1 MTLLERLR
9 GRRVGVVLS
18 AGYFGFYGHAGFVE
32 GLLDS
37 GITPSAWA
45 GTSAGGMVAAF
56 VAAGLPPARIAE
68 LILAQRREHFWDPD
82 YLGIAVDSVR
92 QSRPPTKASAGGKGN
107 TGSRPSGL
115 LKGER
120 FVELLRQFL
129 PVQTFEALPVPLV
142 LVATNLS
149 TQAPEVMQQGE
160 LASAVHATC
169 AYPGLF
175 RAVRRHDH
183 LLWDGGIVDKAPALA
198 LAERHKDLDVLLVHF
213 LPSRDGAKE
222 PTGALAY
229 ASGMANGFAAIRKD
243 HFKLQLALLEARGV
257 EVHVVTSR
265 LPAVSP
271 SEMQKGPD
279 AVSGG
284 RASILEALGK
294 PPGKWTGED

>member
-1 MTLLERLR
+1 MLAQCPAKVRFSGSLC
-9 GRRVGVVLS
+9 
-18 AGYFGFYGHAGFVE
+18 GYYAQLPPQATFSSRAF
-32 GLLDS
+32 
-37 GITPSAWA
+37 GITPSAWS
-45 GTSAGGMVAAF
+45 GTSAGGMIAAF
-56 VAAGLPPARIAE
+56 AAAGLAPARMVE
-68 LILAQRREHFWDPD
+68 VMLQQRREHFWDPD
-82 YLGIAVDSVR
+82 YLGIAVDAVR
-92 QSRPPTKASAGGKGN
+92 K
-107 TGSRPSGL
+107 GSRPSGL

-120 FVELLRQFL
+120 FAELLRQLL

-142 LVATNLS
+142 LVATNLT
-149 TQAPEVMQQGE
+149 TQSPEVIQSGE

-175 RAVRRHDH
+175 RAVRRQEQ

-198 LAERHKDLDVLLVHF
+198 LAQARGSELDVLLVHF

-243 HFKLQLALLEARGV
+243 HFRLQLALLEARGV

-265 LPAVSP
+265 LPGVSP
-271 SEMQKGPD
+271 DEMHRGAE

-284 RASILEALGK
+284 RASILEALTK
-294 PPGKWTGED
+294 APEKWSGED

>member
-1 MTLLERLR
+1 MSLIDRLR

-18 AGYFGFYGHAGFVE
+18 AGYFGFYGHAGFVD
-32 GLLDS
+32 GLLGH

-45 GTSAGGMVAAF
+45 GTSAGGMIAAF
-56 VAAGLPPARIAE
+56 AAAGITPVRMAQLVLE
-68 LILAQRREHFWDPD
+68 QRREHFWDPD
-82 YLGIAVDSVR
+82 YLGIAVDALR
-92 QSRPPTKASAGGKGN
+92 Q
-107 TGSRPSGL
+107 GSRPSGL

-120 FVELLRQFL
+120 FAELLRTFL
-129 PVQTFEALPVPLV
+129 PVRSFEALAVPLL

-149 TQAPEVMQQGE
+149 TQSPEVIQTGD

-175 RAVRRHDH
+175 QAVRREHH

-198 LAERHKDLDVLLVHF
+198 LAESQGAKLDVLLVHF

-222 PTGALAY
+222 PTGPLAY
-229 ASGMANGFAAIRKD
+229 ASGMASGFAAIRKD
-243 HFKLQLALLEARGV
+243 HFRLQLALLEARGI

-265 LPAVSP
+265 LPGVSPNEMHKGPEAVS
-271 SEMQKGPD
+271 
-279 AVSGG
+279 AG
-284 RASILEALGK
+284 RASITDALTR

>member
-1 MTLLERLR
+1 MTLYERLA

-32 GLLDS
+32 GLLS
-37 GITPSAWA
+37 RGITPSAWA
-45 GTSAGGMVAAF
+45 GTSAGGMIAAF
-56 VAAGLPPARIAE
+56 AAAGLPPSRIAE
-68 LILAQRREHFWDPD
+68 LLLEQRREHFWDPD
-82 YLGIAVDSVR
+82 YWGIAVDALR
-92 QSRPPTKASAGGKGN
+92 N
-107 TGSRPSGL
+107 GSRASGL

-120 FVELLRQFL
+120 FVELLRSFL
-129 PVQTFEALPVPLV
+129 PVPTFEALKVPLV

-149 TQAPEVMQQGE
+149 TQAPELMQRGD

-175 RAVRRHDH
+175 QAVRRQGQ

-198 LAERHKDLDVLLVHF
+198 LSQAHQLDVLLVHF

-222 PTGALAY
+222 PSGAMAY

-243 HFKLQLALLEARGV
+243 HFRLQLELLKARGV

-265 LPAVSP
+265 LPGVSP
-271 SEMQKGPD
+271 SEMHKGPD
-279 AVSGG
+279 AVSAG
-284 RASILEALGK
+284 RASILSALEQ
-294 PPGKWTGED
+294 PPGSWTGED

>member
-1 MTLLERLR
+1 MSLLERLR

-18 AGYFGFYGHAGFVE
+18 AGYFGFYGHAGFVD
-32 GLLDS
+32 GLLS
-37 GITPSAWA
+37 AGVTPSAWA
-45 GTSAGGMVAAF
+45 GTSAGGMIAAF
-56 VAAGLPPARIAE
+56 AAAGLPPARVAE
-68 LILAQRREHFWDPD
+68 LILQQRREHFWDPD
-82 YLGIAVDSVR
+82 YLGIAIDSVR
-92 QSRPPTKASAGGKGN
+92 R
-107 TGSRPSGL
+107 GSRPSGL

-120 FVELLRQFL
+120 FVELMRQFL
-129 PVQTFEALPVPLV
+129 PVQTFEALPVPLL

-149 TQAPEVMQQGE
+149 TQAPEVMQTGD

-175 RAVRRHDH
+175 QAVRREGY

-198 LAERHKDLDVLLVHF
+198 LADARPNELDVVLVHF

-222 PTGALAY
+222 PAGALAY

-243 HFKLQLALLEARGV
+243 HFRLQLRLLEARGV

-271 SEMQKGPD
+271 NEMHRGPE
-279 AVSGG
+279 AVAAG
-284 RASILEALGK
+284 RASVLHALTQ
-294 PPGKWTGED
+294 PPATWTGED

>member
-1 MTLLERLR
+1 MTKLIDRLR

-32 GLLDS
+32 GLLSS
-37 GITPSAWA
+37 GVTPRAWA

-56 VAAGLPPARIAE
+56 AAAGLPPSRMAE

-82 YLGIAVDSVR
+82 WLGIAVDTFK
-92 QSRPPTKASAGGKGN
+92 QGH
-107 TGSRPSGL
+107 RPSGL

-120 FVELLRQFL
+120 FVELLGQFL
-129 PVQTFEALPVPLV
+129 PVRDFEALVTPLL

-149 TQAPEVMQQGE
+149 TQAPQVMTTGE

-175 RAVRRHDH
+175 QAVRREGQ

-198 LAERHKDLDVLLVHF
+198 LAESPLGRELDVLVVHF

-222 PTGALAY
+222 PTGAFAY
-229 ASGMANGFAAIRKD
+229 ASGMANGFAAIRKE
-243 HFKLQLALLEARGV
+243 HFRLQLALLEARGV

-265 LPAVSP
+265 LPPVSP
-271 SEMQKGPD
+271 KEMHRGPE
-279 AVSGG
+279 AVAAG
-284 RASILEALGK
+284 RASVLAALERA
-294 PPGKWTGED
+294 PERWTGED

>member
-1 MTLLERLR
+1 MNLLDRLR

-32 GLLDS
+32 GLLAS

-56 VAAGLPPARIAE
+56 AAAGIAPSRMAE
-68 LILAQRREHFWDPD
+68 LILQQRREHFWDPD
-82 YLGIAVDSVR
+82 YLGIAVDAVR
-92 QSRPPTKASAGGKGN
+92 K
-107 TGSRPSGL
+107 GSRASGL
-115 LKGER
+115 LKGDR

-129 PVQTFEALPVPLV
+129 PVQTFEALAVPLL

-149 TQAPEVMQQGE
+149 TQAPEVMQRGD
-160 LASAVHATC
+160 LASAIHATC

-175 RAVRRHDH
+175 RAVRRQEH

-198 LAERHKDLDVLLVHF
+198 LAEASGVELDVLLVHF
-213 LPSRDGAKE
+213 LRSRDGAQE

-229 ASGMANGFAAIRKD
+229 ASGMASGFAAIRKD
-243 HFKLQLALLEARGV
+243 HFRLQLALLQARGV

-265 LPAVSP
+265 LPPVSP
-271 SEMQKGPD
+271 SEMHRGQEAVD
-279 AVSGG
+279 AG
-284 RASILEALGK
+284 RASVLEALARV
-294 PPGKWTGED
+294 PASWSGED